1 LEGLFCGSIAQYKSL
16 LVLILTFQVA
26 NVLST
31 VTWNYTDLFIIL
43 ISSSLAARFAQI
55 NTRLLNN
62 KVMYE
67 KFWKEIREDYSKL
80 AHLTQVVD
88 KHLAALVA
96 ISFVSNAFFIC
107 VQLYNSLKVRI
118 GTVETVY
125 YFFSFGFLMARTV
138 AVTLYGAWIN
148 DESKKPL
155 QILHSVP
162 SEHYCGE
169 ITRLIQQINSSP
181 VGITGSR
188 FFMITRSFLLKVNY
202 FDKLRQ
208 SKMASFSFR
217 WLQQSSLLN

>member
-1 LEGLFCGSIAQYKSL
+1 MAMRGYGPVVNMKRRFVITTTVIMTLALGNARLFPVSFLSLCSSRASSIYNQRSNDWRYLWQLYHTQCRWSLLSGCFSVGLPRDRLLPLEGLFCGSIAQYKSL

-107 VQLYNSLKVRI
+107 VQLYNSLK
-118 GTVETVY
+118 
-125 YFFSFGFLMARTV
+125 
-138 AVTLYGAWIN
+138 
-148 DESKKPL
+148 
-155 QILHSVP
+155 
-162 SEHYCGE
+162 
-169 ITRLIQQINSSP
+169 
-181 VGITGSR
+181 
-188 FFMITRSFLLKVNY
+188 
-202 FDKLRQ
+202 
-208 SKMASFSFR
+208 
-217 WLQQSSLLN
+217 

>member
-1 LEGLFCGSIAQYKSL
+1 
-16 LVLILTFQVA
+16 LILTFQVA

-107 VQLYNSLKVRI
+107 VQLYNSLK
-118 GTVETVY
+118 
-125 YFFSFGFLMARTV
+125 
-138 AVTLYGAWIN
+138 
-148 DESKKPL
+148 
-155 QILHSVP
+155 
-162 SEHYCGE
+162 
-169 ITRLIQQINSSP
+169 
-181 VGITGSR
+181 
-188 FFMITRSFLLKVNY
+188 
-202 FDKLRQ
+202 
-208 SKMASFSFR
+208 
-217 WLQQSSLLN
+217 